1 MALFPELPGWADT
14 RKVKPIWI
22 LLKQETVSGSGISW
36 AICKSA
42 PHDRQI
48 TKPAPHRSNFLQAGC
63 PSYRP
68 TMSKHWRQNP
78 NETPKPIHTKFGMGD
93 YVCDITLHTENK
105 RDQSSRVVWA
115 NGWNITLAWYFLVFF
130 CDPNFC
136 SHLKPNYTTNLYD
149 AWFRGCQSLDIA
161 FLVVYNYKNFLFS
174 NTFTPKPTS
183 WGHEQAF
190 SSLTR
195 KIMTLAYYQN
205 YCIDSNQIIAQY

>member
-1 MALFPELPGWADT
+1 
-14 RKVKPIWI
+14 
-22 LLKQETVSGSGISW
+22 VSGSGISW

-115 NGWNITLAWYFLVFF
+115 NGWNITLAWYFLVFLWPQF
-130 CDPNFC
+130 L
-136 SHLKPNYTTNLYD
+136 LKPQAKLHN
-149 AWFRGCQSLDIA
+149 QSLWCLIQRMS
-161 FLVVYNYKNFLFS
+161 V
-174 NTFTPKPTS
+174 P
-183 WGHEQAF
+183 G
-190 SSLTR
+190 
-195 KIMTLAYYQN
+195 
-205 YCIDSNQIIAQY
+205 YCIPSGIQLQKLSVFQHFYPKTHILGAWTGIFKPNTQNNDTRILSKLLHRF